1 MFKGE
6 NSCHVVDRTAS
17 VRTAEAASS
26 LSGLML
32 GPGDPARVPAPF
44 ADRVMTDPYR
54 PLKNAF
60 GRFATGVAVAACANA
75 RGGYTA
81 ITVNSFASVS
91 LEPPLVL
98 WCLEMKASSFKDFIG
113 APAYS
118 VSILND
124 RQQAMSERFARHS
137 PEPLQP
143 HEYELWLTGAPV
155 LAERLAG
162 FDCRVVDRHR
172 SGDHVI
178 LVGEVVQFASSDGAA
193 LMYFASRYAKGPS
206 TDGREG
212 A

>member
-1 MFKGE
+1 M
-6 NSCHVVDRTAS
+6 N
-17 VRTAEAASS
+17 
-26 LSGLML
+26 
-32 GPGDPARVPAPF
+32 
-44 ADRVMTDPYR
+44 DPYR

-60 GRFATGVAVAACANA
+60 GRFATGVAVAACADA

-81 ITVNSFASVS
+81 ITVNSFTSVS

-98 WCLEMKASSFKDFIG
+98 WCLETTASTFGDFIG
-113 APAYS
+113 APAYAIS
-118 VSILND
+118 VLNAG
-124 RQQAMSERFARHS
+124 QQAMSERFARHH

-143 HEYELWLTGAPV
+143 HEIELWLTGAPV

-178 LVGEVVQFASSDGAA
+178 LVGQVAQFDSREGAP

-206 TDGREG
+206 TENRE
-212 A
+212 AAQ

>member
-1 MFKGE
+1 
-6 NSCHVVDRTAS
+6 
-17 VRTAEAASS
+17 
-26 LSGLML
+26 
-32 GPGDPARVPAPF
+32 
-44 ADRVMTDPYR
+44 MTDPYR

-60 GRFATGVAVAACANA
+60 GRFATGVAVAACANT

-81 ITVNSFASVS
+81 ITVNSFTSVS

-98 WCLEMKASSFKDFIG
+98 WCLEKKASSFGDFIG
-113 APAYS
+113 APSYS

-124 RQQAMSERFARHS
+124 RQQAVSERFARHN

-155 LAERLAG
+155 LSERLAG

-178 LVGEVVQFASSDGAA
+178 LVGEVVQFASSDGAP

>member
-1 MFKGE
+1 M
-6 NSCHVVDRTAS
+6 N
-17 VRTAEAASS
+17 
-26 LSGLML
+26 
-32 GPGDPARVPAPF
+32 
-44 ADRVMTDPYR
+44 DPYR

-81 ITVNSFASVS
+81 ITVNSFTSVS

-98 WCLEMKASSFKDFIG
+98 WCLETKASTFGDFIG
-113 APAYS
+113 APTYAIS
-118 VSILND
+118 VLNAG
-124 RQQAMSERFARHS
+124 QQAMSERFARHH

-143 HEYELWLTGAPV
+143 HEIELWLTGAPV

-178 LVGEVVQFASSDGAA
+178 LVGQVAQFDSNEGAP
-193 LMYFASRYAKGPS
+193 LMYFASRYAKGPA
-206 TDGREG
+206 TDESEGRR
-212 A
+212 